1 MLATRL
7 VHLIETHADSLSQTL
22 IERLENDPHCADLRK
37 VPEHEM
43 KARTYEVYRN
53 LGDWL
58 LGKTQN
64 EVGQIYRHLGERRA
78 EQGVAFSHFLYA
90 IMATKEQ
97 LWKFLEE
104 EGMVAKPVELFG
116 EMELFR
122 MVDQFYDR
130 ALYHSAVGYEQ
141 VQGAET
147 EAAQQSR
154 IHPIHRSA

>member
-7 VHLIETHADSLSQTL
+7 VHLIESHADLLSQSL
-22 IERLENDPHCADLRK
+22 IHRLENDPRCADLLK
-37 VPEHEM
+37 VSPHEL

-58 LGKTQN
+58 LGKTEH
-64 EVGQIYRHLGERRA
+64 EVERVYLQLGERRA
-78 EQGVAFSHFLYA
+78 AQGVTFSHFLYA
-90 IMATKEQ
+90 MMATKEH

-122 MVDQFYDR
+122 MIDEFYDR
-130 ALYHSAVGYEQ
+130 TLYYAAVGYERVQ
-141 VQGAET
+141 VART
-147 EAAQQSR
+147 VAVA
-154 IHPIHRSA
+154 

>member
-7 VHLIETHADSLSQTL
+7 VHLIESHADLLSQSL
-22 IERLENDPHCADLRK
+22 IKRLENDPRCADLHK
-37 VPEHEM
+37 VSPHEM

-58 LGKTQN
+58 LGKTAHEIEQ
-64 EVGQIYRHLGERRA
+64 VYLQLGERRA
-78 EQGVAFSHFLYA
+78 KQGVAFSHFLYA
-90 IMATKEQ
+90 LLATKEH

-122 MVDQFYDR
+122 MVDEFYDR
-130 ALYHSAVGYEQ
+130 ALYHTAVGYER
-141 VQGAET
+141 VHVPDT
-147 EAAQQSR
+147 VAA
-154 IHPIHRSA
+154 